1 MASTDRQGLSG
12 CEVNL
17 LNENEADDHFEDE
30 PDPCLDEE
38 EEIELA
44 LSAPAE
50 DQWYHG
56 KLDRTIAEE
65 RLVADGK
72 EGAYL
77 VRESD
82 RKPGTYSLSFFGK
95 NGISHFRVTAVCGDY
110 YIGGRQF
117 VSLNDLIGYYTI
129 YSCLLKDEHL
139 CHPVPPPEPVG
150 GKKRVLAKYTYNK
163 APETDELSFQ
173 QGDVFVVDNVIDSDW
188 LWVTA
193 QKNQEKGVVP
203 AALVEDAKPDLDPC
217 AGRPWF
223 FSNISKQ
230 EAHDILFR
238 DGVIGSFLIRPSDKS
253 PGDYSL
259 SLRAPE
265 GITRFLIKKQAG
277 QYSMGGRIFDSVDA
291 VVGRYKHEHIIEG
304 LSLKEPVS
312 RAENWDFPH
321 RPMTPSRILDK
332 EDGSSFSFRSGP
344 VILNRRQQESGSNFK
359 RGYLVKKGHRN
370 KWKRM
375 FFVLDGLEQHLYFFE
390 NEKRTKPK
398 GMMDLSFSMVYE
410 VHQSFFGRPNCF
422 QVVVRAFNES
432 RMFYLCADTQ
442 DLANEWMEAIEKFC
456 GKVQNTVGGSVN
468 ERDVKQLRSLEVN
481 VIEAHSSAKVSHPYC
496 TISLNEVKTCITKTQ
511 ESHSPIWNE
520 EFKFNDLPSDVSY
533 YTVDLYNRNK
543 RSKDVLV
550 GSAMVSLTRLPK
562 GNILDEWYQLLS
574 LSHAKAEVGS
584 IRLRSKF
591 THEII
596 MPVEEYSSL
605 KEILL
610 DNDLQAVKGLG
621 QVCKDRV
628 TLASILL
635 KIFRHERQEI
645 FLLKTMNSLEVE
657 KQEEVSTLFRGTS
670 LTTTLMD
677 QYMKMV
683 AIPYVQQTIGDVVVK
698 ILDCKQSCELNPAK
712 LEKGADTVVN
722 LKQLLEFLFE
732 GVNAIVHSAGN
743 CPRNL
748 RYLFC
753 CLQQN
758 VRDRWSENEIVR
770 SRVVSGFL
778 FLRLICPAIMNPKI
792 CNMMSETPSSCA
804 ARTLTLVAKCLQNLA
819 NLIEFGAKESFMTPV
834 NPFILKNKEKMVNF
848 LDELSNVKQAP
859 QVTEQV
865 SSDASRD
872 LASLH
877 DICCKYE
884 SELQQLSSSQPAL
897 KKLVAVTEALRQRE
911 QQYLQENYP
920 LPSRSEKLV

>member
-1 MASTDRQGLSG
+1 MALRDRYFSSG
-12 CEVNL
+12 SEVNL
-17 LNENEADDHFEDE
+17 INENEPDAHSEDE
-30 PDPCLDEE
+30 LCIDDEE
-38 EEIELA
+38 EDIELS
-44 LSAPAE
+44 LIAPSD

-56 KLDRTIAEE
+56 KLDRTLAEE
-65 RLVADGK
+65 RLMEDGR

-82 RKPGTYSLSFFGK
+82 RKPGTFSISFLGK
-95 NGISHFRVTAVCGDY
+95 NGMSHFRITALCGDY

-117 VSLNDLIGYYTI
+117 VSLNDLIGYYTV

-139 CHPVPPPEPVG
+139 KHPVPPPEPVG

-163 APETDELSFQ
+163 APETDELSFH
-173 QGDVFVVDNVIDSDW
+173 QGDVFVVENEIDSDW

-193 QKNQEKGVVP
+193 QKNQEKGLVP
-203 AALVEDAKPDLDPC
+203 AALVEDAKSDLDPC

-223 FSNISKQ
+223 FNNISRQ
-230 EAHDILFR
+230 EAQEILLR

-259 SLRAPE
+259 SLRTPE
-265 GITRFLIKKQAG
+265 GITRFLIRKQG
-277 QYSMGGRIFDSVDA
+277 LQYSMGGRTFDSVDA
-291 VVGRYKHEHIIEG
+291 VVARYKHEHIVEG

-312 RAENWDFPH
+312 RAQDWDLPH
-321 RPMTPSRILDK
+321 RPMSPSRILSR
-332 EDGSSFSFRSGP
+332 ENGSSFMFTSGTPGPLIYRS
-344 VILNRRQQESGSNFK
+344 QQAFK

-375 FFVLDGLEQHLYFFE
+375 FFVLDGMEQHLYFFE
-390 NEKRTKPK
+390 NDKRTKPK

-442 DLANEWMEAIEKFC
+442 DLANEWMEAIKKFC
-456 GKVQNTVGGSVN
+456 GKVMNTTVG

-481 VIEAHSSAKVSHPYC
+481 VVEAHSSNKVSHPYC
-496 TISLNEVKTCITKTQ
+496 MISLNEVKTCRTKTQ
-511 ESHSPIWNE
+511 EGHSPIWNE
-520 EFKFNDLPSDVSY
+520 EFKFNDLPSDVTY
-533 YTVDLYNRNK
+533 YSVDLYNRNK
-543 RSKDVLV
+543 RSKDVLI
-550 GSAMVSLTRLPK
+550 GNAMVPLNRLPK
-562 GNILDEWYQLLS
+562 GNVLDEWYPLLPS
-574 LSHAKAEVGS
+574 SHAKVEIGS
-584 IRLRSKF
+584 VRVKSKF

-596 MPVEEYSSL
+596 MPVGEYSPL

-610 DNDLQAVKGLG
+610 DKDLQAVKGLG

-628 TLASILL
+628 ALASTLL
-635 KIFRHERQEI
+635 KIFRHEKEEI
-645 FLLKTMNSLEVE
+645 FLLKSMNSLDIEN
-657 KQEEVSTLFRGTS
+657 QEEVSTLFRGTS

-683 AIPYVQQTIGDVVVK
+683 AIPYLQKTIGDVVAK

-732 GVNAIVHSAGN
+732 AVDAIVNSAEN

-758 VRDRWSENEIVR
+758 VKDRWADNEIVR

-778 FLRLICPAIMNPKI
+778 FLRLICPAIMNPKT
-792 CNMMSETPSSCA
+792 CNMMSESPSSCA

-819 NLIEFGAKESFMTPV
+819 NLVEFGAKESFMTPV
-834 NPFILKNKEKMVNF
+834 NPFILKNREKMINF
-848 LDELSNVKQAP
+848 LDELSNVTQCP
-859 QVTEQV
+859 QITEQV
-865 SSDASRD
+865 SSDLSRD
-872 LASLH
+872 LAALH
-877 DICCKYE
+877 DICLTYE
-884 SELQQLSSSQPAL
+884 SELQQLSQSQPAL
-897 KKLVAVTEALRQRE
+897 KKLVAVTETLRQRE
-911 QQYLQENYP
+911 HQFLQENCA
-920 LPSRSEKLV
+920 LSSRTEKLV

>member
-1 MASTDRQGLSG
+1 MASRDRYSSSG
-12 CEVNL
+12 YEVNL
-17 LNENEADDHFEDE
+17 LNENEADDHFED
-30 PDPCLDEE
+30 DPCLDEE
-38 EEIELA
+38 EEIELS
-44 LSAPAE
+44 LIAPSD

-56 KLDRTIAEE
+56 KLDRTLAEE
-65 RLVADGK
+65 RLTVDGM

-82 RKPGTYSLSFFGK
+82 RKPGTYSLSFLGK
-95 NGISHFRVTAVCGDY
+95 HGISHFRVTAVCGDY

-117 VSLNDLIGYYTI
+117 VSLNDLIGYYTH

-139 CHPVPPPEPVG
+139 GHPVPPPEPVG

-173 QGDVFVVDNVIDSDW
+173 QGDVFVVDHVIDSDW

-193 QKNQEKGVVP
+193 QKNQEKGLVP
-203 AALVEDAKPDLDPC
+203 SALVKEAKSDIDPC

-223 FSNISKQ
+223 FSNISRQ
-230 EAHDILFR
+230 EAQEILLR

-265 GITRFLIKKQAG
+265 GITRFLIRKQG
-277 QYSMGGRIFDSVDA
+277 MQYSMGGRIFDSVDA

-312 RAENWDFPH
+312 RAQDWDLPH
-321 RPMTPSRILDK
+321 RPMTPSRILDQ
-332 EDGSSFSFRSGP
+332 EDGSSFMFRSGALGP
-344 VILNRRQQESGSNFK
+344 VILNRRQQAFK

-442 DLANEWMEAIEKFC
+442 DLANEWMDAITKFC
-456 GKVQNTVGGSVN
+456 GKVQNTGSGCAN

-481 VIEAHSSAKVSHPYC
+481 VIEAHSATKVSHPYC
-496 TISLNEVKTCITKTQ
+496 IISLNEVKTCRTKTQ
-511 ESHSPIWNE
+511 ECHSPIWNE

-543 RSKDVLV
+543 RSKDVLI
-550 GSAMVSLTRLPK
+550 GSAMVQLNRLPK
-562 GNILDEWYQLLS
+562 GNVLDEWYQLLP
-574 LSHAKAEVGS
+574 LSHAKVEVGT

-610 DNDLQAVKGLG
+610 DSELQAVKGLG

-628 TLASILL
+628 NLASVLL

-645 FLLKTMNSLEVE
+645 FLLKSMNSLEVE

-722 LKQLLEFLFE
+722 LKQLLDFLFD
-732 GVNAIVHSAGN
+732 GVGAIVNSAGN

-748 RYLFC
+748 RYLFS

-758 VRDRWSENEIVR
+758 VKDRWAENEVVR
-770 SRVVSGFL
+770 SRVVSAFL

-819 NLIEFGAKESFMTPV
+819 NLVEFGVKESFMTPV

-848 LDELSNVKQAP
+848 LDELSNVTQMP
-859 QVTEQV
+859 PITEQV
-865 SSDASRD
+865 SSDPSRD
-872 LASLH
+872 LAALH

-884 SELQQLSSSQPAL
+884 SELQQLSCSQPAL
-897 KKLVAVTEALRQRE
+897 KKIVAVTETLRQRE
-911 QQYLQENYP
+911 QQYLQENCTQ
-920 LPSRSEKLV
+920 LPSRNEKLV